1 MQDRNPVG
9 QMYQAFNDLGISRDY
24 TEAPALKSKYVGL
37 NFPTTPAAGS
47 RFYFRQDRQ
56 LRRLKGIKV
65 FSADQVAQ
73 AYIQGTSYTT
83 VLADQYKDAMLVLV
97 DSSRRILTKL
107 PLFAL
112 LTTVNNGKP
121 TFLDMEVLWN
131 NCYVQFTDA
140 TGSVATTEAFV
151 FQVWF
156 E

>member
-1 MQDRNPVG
+1 MIDRNPVG

-47 RFYFRQDRQ
+47 RFFFRQDRQ

-65 FSADQVAQ
+65 FSADQVVS
-73 AYIQGTSYTT
+73 AYIQGQSYTT
-83 VLADQYKDAMLVLV
+83 VTADQYKDAMLVLL
-97 DSSRRILTKL
+97 DNSRRIMTKI
-107 PLFAL
+107 PLYAL
-112 LTTVNNGKP
+112 LSTVNSGKP
-121 TFLDMEVLWN
+121 TFLDMDVLWE
-131 NCYVQFTDA
+131 NCYVQFTDN